1 MTQQQLGASSLA
13 LGCRTS
19 SSELSLSS
27 SYSYNPAFAPA
38 PWLGKRANIPPS
50 PSSLSLGVYSIVI
63 SNGRLRRFSS
73 LPLVDGSFR
82 SSSSR
87 GASSRALALASSGHR
102 MCATRSRRRLPVDD
116 RRAPSLATSLVV
128 RFRRRHR
135 RHLHRRRLRRRRF
148 HESRLHRGQS
158 ASRILF
164 VRRAVRARDR
174 VPRAQAPFESI
185 RVARARRPRRDAAV

>member
-87 GASSRALALASSGHR
+87 GASSLASSCHR

-128 RFRRRHR
+128 ASVVGIVVISTAVAFVDVVFTNRVFTADNPRRAFFSFVAVFARAI
-135 RHLHRRRLRRRRF
+135 
-148 HESRLHRGQS
+148 ESRERSPIRGVTARVS
-158 ASRILF
+158 ARL
-164 VRRAVRARDR
+164 DG
-174 VPRAQAPFESI
+174 
-185 RVARARRPRRDAAV
+185 RARRCGD